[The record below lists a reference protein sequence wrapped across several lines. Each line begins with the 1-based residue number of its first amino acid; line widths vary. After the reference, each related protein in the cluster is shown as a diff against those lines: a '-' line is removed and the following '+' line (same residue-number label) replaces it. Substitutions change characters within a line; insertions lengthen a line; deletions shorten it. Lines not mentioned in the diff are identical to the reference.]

1 MTTDSFRPKDDEAN
15 AAVLAILPY
24 SVRQRIF
31 LYLGAL
37 IVLLSC
43 GAPAGGLID
52 IPITFLL
59 KNKLHLKAHELA
71 NFRVISAIPLYLS
84 GVFRLYPRYLESL
97 WDEGPWVHAIVRRGN
112 GRTLRGFC
120 LHPPY
125 IWHTSPRDVALD
137 ELVFVCRER
146 TERTDIDTRPATCDV
161 GLNQRDLEHL
171 SVDPYGRGVA
181 PRRHAERCT

>member
-1 MTTDSFRPKDDEAN
+1 MTADSFRPKDDEAN

-71 NFRVISAIPLYLS
+71 NFRVVSAIPLYMS
-84 GVFRLYPRYLESL
+84 FVFGFIRDSWNPFGMR
-97 WDEGPWVHAIVRRGN
+97 D
-112 GRTLRGFC
+112 RGFM
-120 LHPPY
+120 LLFGAVTAGLY
-125 IWHTSPRDVALD
+125 ILFAFTPLTYGTLLAAVLVLTGSFLFVASAQNGLTS
-137 ELVFVCRER
+137 
-146 TERTDIDTRPATCDV
+146 TV
-161 GLNQRDLEHL
+161 GQQ
-171 SVDPYGRGVA
+171 
-181 PRRHAERCT
+181 HAM